1 MMSSE
6 STVAALLLGREGSIG
21 FPGKNLYP
29 VLGRPL
35 VEYPL
40 RAAADSA
47 HVDRIFVSTDS
58 DELAEIGRRYG
69 AEIIERPPE
78 LAAPEALGEDA
89 FRHGYE
95 VLRDRLA
102 SEGRSVELIVLL
114 FANAATIT
122 GALIDE
128 GVEILRRKPDFDSAV
143 TVSRYNM
150 WSPLRARKLDQDGAL
165 QPFVPF
171 ETFGDPATLNCD
183 RDSQGDVY
191 FADMGV
197 SVVRP
202 ECLERLEEGLL
213 PQKWMGRRIAPI
225 ESWGG
230 CDVDYEWQIPL
241 VERWLLDHD
250 VEPAREAR
258 ATASAKLS

>member
-1 MMSSE
+1 MI
-6 STVAALLLGREGSIG
+6 AALLLGRAGSTG

-35 VEYPL
+35 VAYPL
-40 RAAADSA
+40 LAAQEAET
-47 HVDRIFVSTDS
+47 VDRIYVSTDS
-58 DELAEIGRRYG
+58 PEIAAIGAEYG
-69 AEIIERPPE
+69 AELIERPPE
-78 LAAPEALGEDA
+78 LASPEALGEDA
-89 FRHGYE
+89 YAHGYG
-95 VLRDRLA
+95 VIRDLLA
-102 SEGRSVELIVLL
+102 AEGEELELVVLL

-122 GALIDE
+122 GELIDG
-128 GVEILRRKPDFDSAV
+128 GVATLRADASLDSAV

-150 WSPLRARKLDQDGAL
+150 WSPMRARRQEADGTL

-183 RDSQGDVY
+183 RDSQGDVW

-197 SVVRP
+197 SIVRP
-202 ECLERLEEGLL
+202 HCLENLHDGLL

-230 CDVDYEWQIPL
+230 CDVDYEWQIPA
-241 VERWLLDHD
+241 VEYWLRAHGRQPAG
-250 VEPAREAR
+250 EPVA
-258 ATASAKLS
+258 